1 MFFPNEFNWIYWI
14 DISCNS
20 VKFCGG
26 TCVFRVSSNTL
37 KGAKVKSE
45 MADVT
50 EVHSAFPYG
59 DNMTS
64 LHGVNITIEEVYY
77 LEQNVNFWQVRVCS
91 DVINKIT
98 TY

>member
-1 MFFPNEFNWIYWI
+1 
-14 DISCNS
+14 
-20 VKFCGG
+20 
-26 TCVFRVSSNTL
+26 
-37 KGAKVKSE
+37 

-50 EVHSAFPYG
+50 ELHSAFPYG

-91 DVINKIT
+91 DVRNKIT